1 MKRVT
6 VIAILSICISLSG
19 NAQSAGMSAY
29 LLTSTIHYPNHS
41 NHYSNSPR
49 SMEKTI
55 GFSPGLRLEA
65 NLMTPERRVFHNS
78 AIGFSYYFPHR
89 DSAFFYS
96 NLVTDSAVRVF
107 GTFKTSS
114 IQVNIRSSYNLPF
127 NFEFLTL
134 HVGIA
139 YGLIQYK
146 TQYFLPEKSASFN
159 YQPSDFNEPK
169 LMQRKSRGIS
179 TEVLAGG
186 MYEFEKFYV
195 MAQYVLIIETGGGMV
210 EPPVRHSLHLGI
222 YYPLKRF

>member
-1 MKRVT
+1 MKRIIV
-6 VIAILSICISLSG
+6 VAILLLLCFSIFS
-19 NAQSAGMSAY
+19 NAQSAGISAY
-29 LLTSTIHYPNHS
+29 LLGSSIHYPQHRDNYAS
-41 NHYSNSPR
+41 SPR
-49 SMEKTI
+49 TMEKTN

-89 DSAFFYS
+89 DSTFYYS
-96 NLVTDSAVRVF
+96 NLVSNSAVRVF

-114 IQVNIRSSYNLPF
+114 IQANIRSSYNLPF
-127 NFEFLTL
+127 NFEFLTI

-159 YQPSDFNEPK
+159 HEPSDFNEPR
-169 LMQRKSRGIS
+169 LIPQKSYGIS
-179 TEVLAGG
+179 TELLAGG
-186 MYEFEKFYV
+186 LYEFEKFYLL
-195 MAQYVLIIETGGGMV
+195 AQYCLIFETANTI

-222 YYPLKRF
+222 YYPIKKW